1 LSKFQSVLSL
11 QKEKYLE
18 KIERKAYAQEVKR
31 QFERESKVHEDK
43 IIEMKTQERE
53 NDRKLE
59 SLSINS
65 RPKMSKKRRMKIE
78 KIR

>member
-1 LSKFQSVLSL
+1 MSKFQSVLSL